1 MVNRRPA
8 QTRARIAQTASRL
21 RSLIHPEAVAPD
33 ELLVSER
40 TGRIPYAEAQAL
52 EYRPAEIGETFGPQ
66 WATYWFRL
74 AATVPEHWAG
84 RPVELVWDSGCEA
97 LLYRDG
103 APVQGL
109 VRGGGYDR
117 ITAPLGTPAGR
128 VELELEMACNDLMGL
143 PDPFPRRRD
152 RTGRTW
158 QEPHGRPLAAGAAA
172 ARPTDPRRPRAVRPR
187 GVGDWR
193 GTSRRC
199 ASSSRS
205 RASTRPGRAGCSP
218 SSTASPAPGSPP
230 TAAPGPRRA
239 RSSATC
245 SRTATPAAR
254 TRSPRSATR
263 TSTPPGCGRWPRR
276 AARSCAR
283 GRASSR

>member
-40 TGRIPYAEAQAL
+40 TGRIPYADAQAL
-52 EYRPAEIGETFGPQ
+52 SYRPAEIGEAFGPQ

-109 VRGGGYDR
+109 VKGGGYDR
-117 ITAPLGTPAGR
+117 TTAPLGTPAGR

-143 PDPFPRRRD
+143 PDPFPQRRD

-158 QEPHGRPLAAGAAA
+158 EHAADDRSLRAPRPPARLERAGLALVDPEAWELAWDFEALRQLVEEPGLEPAWEGRLLAELDRFARTFVGRRPRELARGAG
-172 ARPTDPRRPRAVRPR
+172 DPRRP
-187 GVGDWR
+187 
-193 GTSRRC
+193 
-199 ASSSRS
+199 
-205 RASTRPGRAGCSP
+205 
-218 SSTASPAPGSPP
+218 
-230 TAAPGPRRA
+230 
-239 RSSATC
+239 AT
-245 SRTATPAAR
+245 RTATPAAP
-254 TRSPRSATR
+254 TTSPRSATR

-276 AARSCAR
+276 GARSCAR